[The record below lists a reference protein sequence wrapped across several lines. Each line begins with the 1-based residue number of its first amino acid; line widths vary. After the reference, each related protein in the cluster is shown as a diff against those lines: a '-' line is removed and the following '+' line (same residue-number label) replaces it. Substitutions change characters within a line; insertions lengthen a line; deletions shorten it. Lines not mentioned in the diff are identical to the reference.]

1 MSRLTIWAF
10 IVFGAISCC
19 GVRYGFA
26 MDGLETVAI
35 IAYFSGAALLL
46 NWRFGEVKK

>member
-10 IVFGAISCC
+10 TVFGAISYW
-19 GVRYGFA
+19 GVGYGFA
-26 MDGLETVAI
+26 MDELETVAI